1 MQLNEAE
8 LIMSKVQQRTAGD
21 TLKISSFNR
30 FKSVIE
36 RRDDVH
42 SSLLVT
48 RKDVQSAT
56 TQCNAFSLHW
66 CSVQCTLPLKGER
79 VLLHLS
85 AASPD
90 DSAFRERLRNLLLDE
105 LSCLA
110 WVSHVKSEP
119 GRKSVNAPHR
129 RRGCVIGARGA
140 VSKESGSRNN
150 STKRTRRAFLGSD
163 RLQFATSR
171 C

>member
-1 MQLNEAE
+1 
-8 LIMSKVQQRTAGD
+8 MSKVQQRAAGSA
-21 TLKISSFNR
+21 LKISSFSR

-36 RRDDVH
+36 RRDDVR
-42 SSLLVT
+42 SSLLVA
-48 RKDVQSAT
+48 RKVVQSAT
-56 TQCNAFSLHW
+56 TQCNAFSVHW

-90 DSAFRERLRNLLLDE
+90 DSASPGCLRNLLLDE

-110 WVSHVKSEP
+110 CVSHVKSEP

-129 RRGCVIGARGA
+129 RRGCGIGARGA
-140 VSKESGSRNN
+140 VSKESGCRNN

-163 RLQFATSR
+163 RLQFPTWRS
-171 C
+171 